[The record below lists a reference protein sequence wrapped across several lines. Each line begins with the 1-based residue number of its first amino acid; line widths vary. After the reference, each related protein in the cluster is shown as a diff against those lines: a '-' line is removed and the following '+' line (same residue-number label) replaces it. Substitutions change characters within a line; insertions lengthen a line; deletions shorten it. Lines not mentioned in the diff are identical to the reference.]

1 MSTARLRRIFPLL
14 AIAVMFSATEAMA
27 QAGGSSAAGSSQGAP
42 TTADRGSP
50 GRFDLWTYY
59 FDNADGS
66 TSWRETARLTKPLP
80 LGNEGWRVTLRADL
94 PVIYTDQ
101 TGTDNR
107 GGDWEFG
114 WGDALAQVVF
124 STPELAEDLKLTFG
138 FRSILPT
145 GDDAP
150 FGSSQWAI
158 GPQAGFSYDAGDWA
172 EGLTL
177 APTVRWLRGFAPT
190 RDGVTR
196 IRQWDLYPTVSYKFA
211 PEWTISFWEENPIIY
226 NDRSNNWFVPLD
238 GMIVRSFG
246 ERWQIG
252 LGAATALVDDDARYD
267 NVVYGR
273 ISAQF

>member
-190 RDGVTR
+190 RDGVT
-196 IRQWDLYPTVSYKFA
+196 
-211 PEWTISFWEENPIIY
+211 
-226 NDRSNNWFVPLD
+226 
-238 GMIVRSFG
+238 
-246 ERWQIG
+246 
-252 LGAATALVDDDARYD
+252 
-267 NVVYGR
+267 
-273 ISAQF
+273 